1 MDFALDEA
9 QQAVADL
16 ADQILTD
23 CLDMELLLGIE
34 ERGAWFDADLWASLA
49 TAGLLGI
56 TLGEDVGGSGLDAV
70 ALAILLRAQGNH
82 VAPLPLLPHGVAS
95 LAIERFGSGEQRRHL
110 LPGCADGSIVL
121 TLSLIHI

>member
-16 ADQILTD
+16 ADQILAD

-49 TAGLLGI
+49 TAGAAA
-56 TLGEDVGGSGLDAV
+56 GGSEGPRDARQPNHTEPLPPRERDAGAV
-70 ALAILLRAQGNH
+70 AGRVDGCGAR
-82 VAPLPLLPHGVAS
+82 VSCGV
-95 LAIERFGSGEQRRHL
+95 F
-110 LPGCADGSIVL
+110 
-121 TLSLIHI
+121 

>member
-16 ADQILTD
+16 ADQILAD
-23 CLDMELLLGIE
+23 RLDMELLLGIE

-56 TLGEDVGGSGLDAV
+56 ALGEDVGGSGLDAV

-82 VAPLPLLPHGVAS
+82 VAP
-95 LAIERFGSGEQRRHL
+95 
-110 LPGCADGSIVL
+110 
-121 TLSLIHI
+121 